1 MSGEGRESVIATYV
15 LHDMYPSIA
24 ALARDVTAD
33 KLRMVV
39 GEREGEAEE
48 AESVLRFLEREWEI

>member
-1 MSGEGRESVIATYV
+1 MEEKSIIATFV

-24 ALARDVTAD
+24 ALARGVTLD

-48 AESVLRFLEREWEI
+48 ADSVLRFLEREWEI

>member
-1 MSGEGRESVIATYV
+1 
-15 LHDMYPSIA
+15 MYPSIA
-24 ALARDVTAD
+24 ALARDVSVD
-33 KLRMVV
+33 RLRMVV

>member
-1 MSGEGRESVIATYV
+1 MVVVATYV

-24 ALARDVTAD
+24 ALARDVTVE

-39 GEREGEAEE
+39 GEREGDGEE
-48 AESVLRFLEREWEI
+48 AERVVRFLERDWVVQL

>member
-1 MSGEGRESVIATYV
+1 
-15 LHDMYPSIA
+15 MYPSIA
-24 ALARDVTAD
+24 ALARDITAD

>member
-1 MSGEGRESVIATYV
+1 MMTIVAAYV

-24 ALARDVTAD
+24 TLAQDVTAE

-39 GEREGEAEE
+39 GERAGEQEE
-48 AESVLRFLEREWEI
+48 AERVVRFLEREWEVRS

>member
-1 MSGEGRESVIATYV
+1 MLVFVATYV

-24 ALARDVTAD
+24 ALAQDVSIE

-39 GEREGEAEE
+39 GERAGESEE
-48 AESVLRFLEREWEI
+48 ADRVVRFLEREWEVRS